1 MSSDDSSQS
10 WNDNTERLLENI
22 RMNCIKL
29 EAFHREYY
37 FRIKKIIV
45 YFKLPIIIMSSLN
58 AILAVSMGE
67 YLPQEYI
74 SVLNCGI
81 SFVVGT
87 LTSISLYLRI
97 EDRLESSL
105 SSSKEYHKLSIEIF
119 KMLSLRKSDRSI
131 DADQFLNDIYGNY
144 VKLFERSNLL
154 TNDFIDELK
163 KKVDEMEI
171 GISVKE

>member
-1 MSSDDSSQS
+1 MSSDNSSQS

-37 FRIKKIIV
+37 FRIKKVII

-58 AILAVSMGE
+58 AITAVAFSD
-67 YLPQEYI
+67 YIPQKYI
-74 SVLNCGI
+74 SATNCGL
-81 SFVVGT
+81 SFIIGT

-163 KKVDEMEI
+163 KKVDEIEI

>member
-1 MSSDDSSQS
+1 MSDNSSQS

-29 EAFHREYY
+29 EQFHREYY
-37 FRIKKIIV
+37 FRIKKVII

-67 YLPQEYI
+67 YLPQQYI
-74 SVLNCGI
+74 SVTNCGL
-81 SFVVGT
+81 SFIIGT
-87 LTSISLYLRI
+87 LTSVSLYLRI

-119 KMLSLRKSDRSI
+119 KMLSLRKVDRST

-144 VKLFERSNLL
+144 VKLFEKSNLL
-154 TNDFIDELK
+154 TNEFIDELK
-163 KKVDEMEI
+163 KKVDELEI